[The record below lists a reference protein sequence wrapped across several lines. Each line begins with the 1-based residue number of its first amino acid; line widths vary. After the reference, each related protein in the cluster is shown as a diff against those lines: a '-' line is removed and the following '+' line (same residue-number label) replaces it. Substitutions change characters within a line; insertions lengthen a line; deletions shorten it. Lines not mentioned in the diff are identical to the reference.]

1 MRFFPWVELPLKSLN
16 NCSAW
21 YFLQLFYSSWAFAL
35 GKMSNQALV
44 GMKPCVKAHPLRIAT
59 TRFITRVARFIRTEF
74 RAFIFLLFFLFLQNH
89 PQFPIVKLYVVSPFH
104 AIFTLF
110 PAIQNKRKSH
120 QNCFNYYFTKLMRV
134 RDRIWISIPI
144 YYYYFYLIWFPHFF
158 LQAFNLLTLWLL
170 IQSWVS
176 CFLLVQILG

>member
-1 MRFFPWVELPLKSLN
+1 
-16 NCSAW
+16 
-21 YFLQLFYSSWAFAL
+21 
-35 GKMSNQALV
+35 
-44 GMKPCVKAHPLRIAT
+44 MKPCVKAHPLRIAT

-144 YYYYFYLIWFPHFF
+144 YYYYFCLIWFPHFF
-158 LQAFNLLTLWLL
+158 CKHLNPINILAKMKKRFQFKKRKKNWIPIIGIPIEMMIKHYSNKLRTFIHQRGLLQSKYSFRE
-170 IQSWVS
+170 
-176 CFLLVQILG
+176 